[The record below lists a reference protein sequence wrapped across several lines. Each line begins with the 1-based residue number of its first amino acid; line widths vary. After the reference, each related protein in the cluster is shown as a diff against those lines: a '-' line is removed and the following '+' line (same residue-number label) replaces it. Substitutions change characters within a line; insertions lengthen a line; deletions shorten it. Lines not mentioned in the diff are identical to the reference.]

1 MITWASRHA
10 YEIPGSAP
18 PPTGGSSSQDIFAT
32 GLSYG
37 CDDPHAYNFNPSA
50 DITECCRYI
59 PATLDTSVAHRHV
72 RLALLPKG
80 LNGNPVNVT
89 AMVRRLAL
97 SGNHVLEARHLCCC
111 V

>member
-10 YEIPGSAP
+10 YELGNGAP
-18 PPTGGSSSQDIFAT
+18 TSSGSSTQDIFAA
-32 GLSYG
+32 GLYYG
-37 CDDPHAYNFNPSA
+37 CDDPPAHNFNPAA
-50 DITECCRYI
+50 DIQECCRYA
-59 PATLDTSVAHRHV
+59 PATLDTSVAHWHV

-80 LNGNPVNVT
+80 LDGNPVNVT

-97 SGNHVLEARHLCCC
+97 SGSHVLEARHLCCC